1 MKNTFWITT
10 IVFALSLYGCKQ
22 EQYKDETADNAIN
35 RKAVVTR
42 HNVHISEVDTLAS
55 LTVGNG
61 AFAFTTDV
69 TGLQSF
75 PEYYQRGIPLG
86 TLSEWGW
93 NAKPNDQG
101 YSFEETLKNYDQ
113 NGRKVSY
120 ATQVKSPQHAKEAV
134 EFFRSNP
141 HRVHLGNLGF
151 ELTKKDGTPV
161 KPEDLSDID
170 QTLDLWTGQ
179 LTSSFAVEG
188 IPVKVKTASAPDSD
202 AIAVKVNSAL
212 IASGQ
217 LKIRLRFAAPT
228 AAWTDYGTQWKN
240 PKHY

>member
-1 MKNTFWITT
+1 MKNTFWITS
-10 IVFALSLYGCKQ
+10 IVLAFSLYGCKK
-22 EQYKDETADNAIN
+22 EEHKEKTADNAID

-101 YSFEETLKNYDQ
+101 YSFEETLKDY
-113 NGRKVSY
+113 
-120 ATQVKSPQHAKEAV
+120 
-134 EFFRSNP
+134 
-141 HRVHLGNLGF
+141 
-151 ELTKKDGTPV
+151 
-161 KPEDLSDID
+161 DLS
-170 QTLDLWTGQ
+170 
-179 LTSSFAVEG
+179 
-188 IPVKVKTASAPDSD
+188 
-202 AIAVKVNSAL
+202 L
-212 IASGQ
+212 IH
-217 LKIRLRFAAPT
+217 I
-228 AAWTDYGTQWKN
+228 
-240 PKHY
+240 